1 MWLMYV
7 AAAAVIFIFACKQ
20 QSLQGSHPWGLQT
33 GGYSEHIARPKTISG
48 NGNRNSHI
56 SSSSSN
62 ILYSKLSRGAKNPN
76 NIDEQ
81 TSLAVNE
88 LCLWFA
94 ANWQK
99 GSLPPDGQKDNSFR
113 EWLVEWPKTGPWR
126 RTRRQQ
132 THTLTHYIYSFMQM
146 PRQLL
151 PCSAFALLANLTTIF
166 GHSAWQTT
174 KSHSPTPGGIQRW
187 TEQGRPSDTGHPPW
201 PATPQTFW

>member
-88 LCLWFA
+88 LCL
-94 ANWQK
+94 
-99 GSLPPDGQKDNSFR
+99 
-113 EWLVEWPKTGPWR
+113 
-126 RTRRQQ
+126 
-132 THTLTHYIYSFMQM
+132 
-146 PRQLL
+146 
-151 PCSAFALLANLTTIF
+151 
-166 GHSAWQTT
+166 
-174 KSHSPTPGGIQRW
+174 
-187 TEQGRPSDTGHPPW
+187 
-201 PATPQTFW
+201 